1 MQTLDMALRDLVLNK
16 KVDIQ
21 DALAKSHHPDELKRM
36 LGLETEAK
44 TLLIKKPP
52 SIWRLFI
59 LQLLNENI

>member
-1 MQTLDMALRDLVLNK
+1 MQTLEMALRDLVLNK

-44 TLLIKKPP
+44 KLY
-52 SIWRLFI
+52 
-59 LQLLNENI
+59 